1 MKRWHVYTN
10 SMAATYSYSKGKA
23 HAFPACDMGL
33 HAVPNNNSAVR
44 NESSSQAKPNGF
56 GAFFI
61 DGVEHAIGSLNS
73 NKQRSQPI
81 FKRIF
86 RSIIFDCCKLKV
98 CCDAHSTVAAM
109 MGKSAP
115 FFENIYVYMSIKFI
129 FMALTHNVWPS
140 IAIVAIF
147 FGSTKLKHASKRYTT
162 NDTER
167 KREARREK
175 EK

>member
-1 MKRWHVYTN
+1 MK
-10 SMAATYSYSKGKA
+10 A
-23 HAFPACDMGL
+23 L
-33 HAVPNNNSAVR
+33 
-44 NESSSQAKPNGF
+44 AKPNGF

-61 DGVEHAIGSLNS
+61 DGVEHTIGSLNS

-147 FGSTKLKHASKRYTT
+147 FGSTKLKHASKRYTP

-167 KREARREK
+167 ESEKRKGKINDKDRIFMAVLGTK
-175 EK
+175 CN